1 VDLMMAVSAALI
13 LTVGLTGWGARASLV
28 AMVVLLLAPVGA
40 GLTVW
45 ARNADS
51 APELG

>member
-1 VDLMMAVSAALI
+1 MAVSAALI
-13 LTVGLTGWGARASLV
+13 VAVGLTGWGAKAILG
-28 AMVVLLLAPVGA
+28 AMVVLLLVPVGA

-45 ARNADS
+45 ARRANP